1 MSLQTLKDVQSN
13 VFSFLSERE
22 QARLASVCREFRGR
36 IYRIWAKKYPEI
48 SKNWAALKSLEPE
61 QSNMDFARRV
71 VRLSR
76 EIPSLF
82 SVMGFSSP
90 TSSLIHQS
98 SPLSPWIQHL
108 LATNFLDQKV
118 ESGRC
123 MLLVAERGDE
133 DAETLDQAKQ
143 AWDSHIELLNKYN
156 TMELSEQYDDLL
168 KLYSTKKE
176 LLESCDSLDLSEQ
189 PIYLLPTEF
198 LSHFKNLKTL
208 NLAGTFIS
216 VLPEILSEMDL
227 ESLYV
232 DRMDSLDIDQ
242 QQVIRKMKNLKR
254 IDLSNIPAWIGDL
267 TSLKILC
274 CHTGGGASFE
284 ELPPSFK
291 NLVNL
296 EHLIIYDDEFQELP
310 SLLLEM
316 PKLNGLFLES
326 IPDNLL
332 PFIQNWTARNK
343 QSLNI
348 TIFDEEIGFE
358 EIEEFKE
365 RIPEIKTAVENSGNY
380 NLHISEEVNR
390 LILRIERNSKAEAV

>member
-1 MSLQTLKDVQSN
+1 MSLQILKDVQSN

-22 QARLASVCREFRGR
+22 QAHLASVCREFRGR

-76 EIPSLF
+76 EIPSISL
-82 SVMGFSSP
+82 VGFNPS
-90 TSSLIHQS
+90 
-98 SPLSPWIQHL
+98 IQHL

-123 MLLVAERGDE
+123 MLLVVERGDE

-143 AWDSHIELLNKYN
+143 AWDSHIELLNKYD
-156 TMELSEQYDDLL
+156 TMELTEQYDNLL
-168 KLYSTKKE
+168 KLYSENKE
-176 LLESCDSLDLSEQ
+176 LIESCDSLDLSEQ

-227 ESLYV
+227 ESLYL
-232 DRMDSLDIDQ
+232 DGMDGLDIDQ
-242 QQVIRKMKNLKR
+242 QQVIRNMKNLKR

-296 EHLIIYDDEFQELP
+296 EDWIIYDDEFQELP

-316 PKLNGLFLES
+316 PKLKGLFLES
-326 IPDNLL
+326 LPDNLL

-348 TIFDEEIGFE
+348 TFFE
-358 EIEEFKE
+358 EIEKVKE
-365 RIPEIKTAVENSGNY
+365 QIPEIKTAVENSGIY
-380 NLHISEEVNR
+380 NLQISEEENR